1 MNPSPLLRADLQAAL
16 REAIDRTERSRSA
29 AADHE
34 AREKLQQLRV
44 SLEQALT
51 DVQQGREAQVLG
63 LSRWVAGWIPDD
75 AEALISKL
83 DLVER
88 AAIES

>member
-1 MNPSPLLRADLQAAL
+1 MRDALQAAL
-16 REAIDRTERSRSA
+16 RDAIDLTERSRSEA
-29 AADHE
+29 TDHE
-34 AREKLQQLRV
+34 LREKLQQLLV
-44 SLEQALT
+44 SLEQAMR
-51 DVQQGREAQVLG
+51 DVQLGREAQVLG

>member
-1 MNPSPLLRADLQAAL
+1 MTAPTREALHSAL
-16 REAIDRTERSRSA
+16 REAIEDAQRSHARA
-29 AADHE
+29 TDHE
-34 AREKLQQLRV
+34 LREKLQQLVV
-44 SLEQALT
+44 SLEQALA
-51 DVQQGREAQVLG
+51 DIKLGREAQVLG

-88 AAIES
+88 TAIES